1 MLACRKKADKT
12 VKIALVGKYVELHDA
27 YLSVAEALTHGG
39 FANGANVEIGWI
51 QSEDITDDNVESIL
65 GGYDGIIVP
74 GGFGDRGIEGMISAI
89 KYTREHDIPTF
100 GICLGMQMMVVEAAR
115 HLAGM
120 TDANSA
126 EFSDTTDFPVIDIM
140 PEQKLIDKKGG
151 TMRLGQYP
159 CHIADDSLA
168 LKAYGQNNISERHR
182 HRYEVNNDYRE
193 RLEAAGV
200 RFTGLSPDNRLCEI
214 AEIPGKRWFLGT
226 QFHPELKSRP
236 NHPHPL
242 FREFIKAAVEYAGG
256 KKDL

>member
-1 MLACRKKADKT
+1 
-12 VKIALVGKYVELHDA
+12 
-27 YLSVAEALTHGG
+27 
-39 FANGANVEIGWI
+39 
-51 QSEDITDDNVESIL
+51 
-65 GGYDGIIVP
+65 
-74 GGFGDRGIEGMISAI
+74 MISCH
-89 KYTREHDIPTF
+89 KYHREHDIPTF

-193 RLEAAGV
+193 RLEAAG
-200 RFTGLSPDNRLCEI
+200 SPLHRPLPRQPPLRNRRNPRQTLVPRNT
-214 AEIPGKRWFLGT
+214 IPSRT
-226 QFHPELKSRP
+226 QKPPQPPAPAIQRIHQSRC
-236 NHPHPL
+236 
-242 FREFIKAAVEYAGG
+242 
-256 KKDL
+256 